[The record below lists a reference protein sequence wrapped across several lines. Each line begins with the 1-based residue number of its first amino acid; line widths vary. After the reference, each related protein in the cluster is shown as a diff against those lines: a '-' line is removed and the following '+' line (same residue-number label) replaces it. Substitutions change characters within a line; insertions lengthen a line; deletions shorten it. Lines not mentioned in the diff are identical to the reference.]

1 VCNLNSLA
9 VGFTIIRERT
19 QLTKCTDLP
28 ATILFFSSGDAF
40 RKASREEKKQKFF
53 RWLEKWN
60 AILNFEILFTNGRG
74 KIMLGKVTSGYT
86 EKKESVQVFR
96 KERGREREREKGEG
110 LGPHLT
116 KGMISFTQLGVW
128 EVGYLGGKYFSLLWK
143 WRRT

>member
-1 VCNLNSLA
+1 
-9 VGFTIIRERT
+9 
-19 QLTKCTDLP
+19 
-28 ATILFFSSGDAF
+28 
-40 RKASREEKKQKFF
+40 
-53 RWLEKWN
+53 
-60 AILNFEILFTNGRG
+60 
-74 KIMLGKVTSGYT
+74 MLGKVTSGYT